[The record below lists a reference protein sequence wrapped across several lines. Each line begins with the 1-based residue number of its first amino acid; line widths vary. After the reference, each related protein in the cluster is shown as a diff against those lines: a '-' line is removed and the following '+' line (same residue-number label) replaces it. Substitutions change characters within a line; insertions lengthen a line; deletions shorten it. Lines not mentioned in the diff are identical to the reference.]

1 MRLGQTVE
9 IMAAGFGI
17 RTGRHHT
24 TRCEKW
30 TRQSARLFH
39 QSAQAGDAF
48 SLEAASRGVL
58 ASVVDAQVIPVVLH
72 ASAWTGRDSG
82 L

>member
-1 MRLGQTVE
+1 
-9 IMAAGFGI
+9 
-17 RTGRHHT
+17 
-24 TRCEKW
+24 
-30 TRQSARLFH
+30 
-39 QSAQAGDAF
+39 
-48 SLEAASRGVL
+48 L